1 MATKKPPTLI
11 FESEID
17 FDVLAISATEADYK
31 LCLTLGEQFDLSFSL
46 ADAIEKKVNDAMV
59 EFPVFSFSCDVR
71 VSEICLIN
79 NRSGGNF
86 LIKELRQADYFIRLK
101 GDWALHQKEAMMQF
115 LKQHENVQA
124 FIQTDLQTIKEIE
137 WLNFELPDNDYLNR
151 KNYELERRKQRTL

>member
-1 MATKKPPTLI
+1 MTTKKFAPLV

-17 FDVLAISATEADYK
+17 FDVIAISATEADYK

-46 ADAIEKKVNDAMV
+46 ADAIEKQVNDVVIA
-59 EFPVFSFSCDVR
+59 FPVFSFSCDVR

-79 NRSGGNF
+79 NKSEGNF

-101 GDWALHQKEAMMQF
+101 GDWALHQKDAMLQF

-124 FIQTDLQTIKEIE
+124 LIEADLQTIKEID
-137 WLNFELPDNDYLNR
+137 WLSFELPDHDYLIR
-151 KNYELERRKQRTL
+151 KKYELERKKQPLL